1 MEHNFTAYAVAR
13 LELDGIDKILEIHL
27 DEFEARL
34 WADHYRKSIK
44 TSAYAVVPVICT
56 RVSSCKP

>member
-1 MEHNFTAYAVAR
+1 MNPNFTAYAVVR
-13 LELDGIDKILEIHL
+13 LELDGIDKIIEVHL
-27 DEFEARL
+27 DEFEAHM
-34 WADHYRKSIK
+34 WADNYGKSIK